1 MKKLLSV
8 ALIGVVVACQQPQK
22 KENSSGADKNAITC
36 EAIGPVKLSYSHADL
51 EKEFGAD
58 KLIDEDKQNE
68 KNVSEHITRVF
79 KDSPEEVTVYWS
91 EKAAPYAKA
100 TKLAITNEGSPYTL
114 EGGIGIGAS
123 LSELKSA
130 NNFQPITFSNF
141 FAHLDGFGRIKSFNG
156 GDLGTKYP
164 CLGGMLDIEKQKQI
178 DVNVLEDFKKQE
190 EAKSSDKAME
200 FMDVKLVELSI
211 SAK

>member
-1 MKKLLSV
+1 MKKLLSI
-8 ALIGVVVACQQPQK
+8 ALVGMVVACQQPQK
-22 KENSSGADKNAITC
+22 KEDSSAADTNTITC

-58 KLIDEDKQNE
+58 KLADEEKQDE
-68 KNVSEHITRVF
+68 KNVPQHVTRVF
-79 KDSPEEVTVYWS
+79 KDSPEEVTVYWAES
-91 EKAAPYAKA
+91 AAPFVKA

-114 EGGIGIGAS
+114 KEGIGIGTS
-123 LSELKSA
+123 LSDLKSA

-141 FAHLDGFGRIKSFNG
+141 FAHLDGFGRIKSFNT

-178 DVNVLEDFKKQE
+178 DVNVLEDFKKE
-190 EAKSSDKAME
+190 EEVKSSDKALE
-200 FMDVKLVELSI
+200 FMDVKLVEISI